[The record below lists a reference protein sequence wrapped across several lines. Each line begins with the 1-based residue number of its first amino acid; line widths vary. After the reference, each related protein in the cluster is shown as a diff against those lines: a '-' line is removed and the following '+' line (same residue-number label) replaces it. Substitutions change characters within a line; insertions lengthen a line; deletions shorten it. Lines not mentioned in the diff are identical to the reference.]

1 MRQLTLALVSILFCL
16 AAAAAPDEQDI
27 RDIRSRFLT
36 ERLLQAT
43 AEIGPDGRV
52 RLTGQYKDRAEVQ
65 IAFSVAQQV
74 VGVKWVAPTTPE
86 NVRYPGTEGMRQ
98 AMLDAMRK
106 SKRTSSGTSTRPAVN
121 HALVV
126 GVGMQYQNRDIP
138 PIPNAGDDAKAFHT
152 FLGARGFRRDNV
164 KLLLESEATKE
175 NVSKTL
181 KELEQQVQDADTVVL
196 YFSSHGTKPNDLGNT
211 GIVLYDTEI
220 AKSKS
225 WWNPK
230 TVVQD
235 DDIKRF
241 IEAVSPARVMV
252 VLDVCYSGGAFAKIP
267 GFLAT
272 SSSSKDLFV
281 EESNFSTGVSQTNLA
296 YLAGSQAAQEKILI
310 AASGPGEKSWNSGE
324 LKNGY
329 FTYYFLQELNGKG
342 DVQRAF
348 ESAKPIIRNEVREK
362 VSAEQGKEVNQTPQA
377 TFIPAAAN
385 FKFTGK

>member
-1 MRQLTLALVSILFCL
+1 MKQLTVAIAAILFCL
-16 AAAAAPDEQDI
+16 LAVAAPEEQDI
-27 RDIRSRFLT
+27 RDIRSR
-36 ERLLQAT
+36 LLAEKLPQAS

-74 VGVKWVAPTTPE
+74 AGVKWVAPTTPE
-86 NVRYPGTEGMRQ
+86 NIRYPGTEGMRQ
-98 AMLDAMRK
+98 GMLDALRK
-106 SKRTSSGTSTRPAVN
+106 SKKTNTGSTPRVAVN

-126 GVGMQYQNRDIP
+126 GVGIQYQNRDIP
-138 PIPNAGDDAKAFHT
+138 PIPNAGDDAKAFHN
-152 FLGARGFRRDNV
+152 FLSARGFRRENL
-164 KLLLESEATKE
+164 KLLIENEATKE
-175 NVSKTL
+175 NVFKAL
-181 KELEQQVQDADTVVL
+181 KDLEQQVQDADTVVL

-211 GIVLYDTEI
+211 GIILYDTEI
-220 AKSKS
+220 IKNKG
-225 WWNPK
+225 WWNTK

-241 IEAVSPARVMV
+241 IETVSPARVMV

-267 GFLAT
+267 GFLAV

-281 EESNFSTGVSQTNLA
+281 EESEFATGFSQKNLT

-348 ESAKPIIRNEVREK
+348 ESAKPIVRNEVRQK
-362 VSAEQGKEVNQTPQA
+362 VSAEQGKEINQTPQA
-377 TFIPAAAN
+377 TFIPSAAN
-385 FKFTGK
+385 FKFTGR